1 MGISRQDIVGHA
13 RHVGHACA
21 APPGRV
27 PLHCVMPPHI
37 LESIARSDRSSKN
50 QRARAIAALSL
61 THSLSAARIGY
72 SASVQSS
79 LLDELSLPGRALVR
93 EFAAGQTQRTIHTA
107 DNTQRVPGKIVRRE
121 GDPPVPGDPA
131 VNEAYDYMGDTYDFY
146 WQVFGRD
153 SVDDEGLAL
162 HGTVHFDEDYDN
174 AFWDGQRMI
183 YGDGDQAQFERFT
196 KSIDV
201 IAHELTHGV
210 TQYSPPGRPPSRS
223 GLIYWGQPGALNE
236 SISDV
241 FGTLVKQWQGKQT
254 VDEADWLIGQDL
266 FVPHA
271 VVNGRG
277 IRDMRAPGTAYG
289 PDPVLGTDPQ
299 PADMSG
305 YQFTLQDNGGVHI
318 NSGIPN
324 RAFYLA
330 AAEIGGYAWEKAGAI
345 WYSALQSPLLRT
357 TTQFG
362 SFARLTVLMA
372 QQLYPGGHES
382 QAVRNGWA
390 GVGINV

>member
-1 MGISRQDIVGHA
+1 MAILRHDIVGHA
-13 RHVGHACA
+13 CGGPA
-21 APPGRV
+21 GRV

-37 LESIARSDRSSKN
+37 LASIAASDSATKK
-50 QRARAIAALSL
+50 QRVRAIAALSL
-61 THSLSAARIGY
+61 TNSLSSARIGY
-72 SASVQSS
+72 TASAQTS
-79 LLDELSLPGRALVR
+79 LIEELSFPGRAVLR
-93 EFAAGQTQRTIHTA
+93 GLTAGQVQRTIYTA
-107 DNTQRVPGKIVRRE
+107 DNTQLVPGKTVRHE
-121 GDPPVPGDPA
+121 GDPPLTGSDAVVGA
-131 VNEAYDYMGDTYDFY
+131 VNEAYDYMGDTYNFY

-153 SVDDEGLAL
+153 SVDNDGLAL
-162 HGTVHFDEDYDN
+162 HGTVHFDQDYDN

-183 YGDGDQAQFERFT
+183 YGDGDGEQFERFT

-201 IAHELTHGV
+201 IGHELTHGV
-210 TQYSPPGRPPSRS
+210 TQYSPPGRPPNRS

-241 FGTLVKQWQGKQT
+241 FGTLVRQWQKKQT
-254 VDEADWLIGQDL
+254 VDEADWLIGKEL
-266 FVPHA
+266 FVPKS

-299 PADMSG
+299 PAHMSH
-305 YQFTLQDNGGVHI
+305 YQSTLQDNGGVHI

-324 RAFYLA
+324 HAFYLA
-330 AAEIGGYAWEKAGAI
+330 AKAIGGHAWEKTGAI
-345 WYSALQSPLLRT
+345 WYAALQSKLLRP
-357 TTQFG
+357 TTQFS

-372 QQLYPGGHES
+372 QQLYPGGQES
-382 QAVRNGWA
+382 QNVRNAWA